1 MYKLPKLRVRGSRN
15 YYIKFRVHKCLI
27 SYFNKS
33 FIIKALGSHKKTA
46 EIQRVVIY
54 DGYANILKLYQSS
67 ILSSGQILN
76 IINKYISE
84 VLNQLSDDITDA
96 EIPTQ
101 SNVNNEVKPKVTYL
115 DAYQNFKT
123 VYDAEDIK
131 PHTKNQTYQALEVFL
146 EIIGKDTDIKS
157 TELYDL
163 IEVKKKIETLGSRNY
178 KEYRT
183 LPLEQFVSLKSVP
196 KDKMVNDGTVKA
208 YIKHIKKFFVFCT
221 KNRIIP
227 HNPAENLQVKVNLDK
242 KDPFTQSEIDKMIE
256 VLHSYESDAKWLY
269 LSIIYTGMRRA
280 EIYNSTIE
288 VSNGIRYF
296 QVHQSKTKSGLRKI
310 PLHPKLDE
318 LTPKLLESAKLSAT
332 NAVNAGAIFA
342 KYIKPQIT
350 TSKRKTLHSIRHYVA
365 NMLKKSDIS
374 DSLIKT
380 ILGHTQDDVLNTI
393 YARDAYT
400 LQQLNEAI
408 KKL

>member
-1 MYKLPKLRVRGSRN
+1 MYKLPKLRIRESGN

-27 SYFNKS
+27 SYFKKS
-33 FIIKALGSHKKTA
+33 FIIKALGSHKKSA
-46 EIQRVVIY
+46 EIERVVIY
-54 DGYANILKLYQSS
+54 SGYTNILKLYQSS
-67 ILSSGQILN
+67 ILSSEQMLN
-76 IINKYISE
+76 VINKYLSE
-84 VLNQLSDDITDA
+84 VLNQLATDITDIV
-96 EIPTQ
+96 IPIQ
-101 SNVNNEVKPKVTYL
+101 SKVTYY

-146 EIIGKDTDIKS
+146 ELIGNDTDIKS

-163 IEVKKKIETLGSRNY
+163 IEIKKRIEKLGSRNY

-183 LPLEQFVSLKSVP
+183 LPLKQFVSITSVP
-196 KDKMVNDGTVKA
+196 KEKRVNDGTVKS
-208 YIKHIKKFFVFCT
+208 YVKHIKKFFVFCT

-227 HNPAENLQVKVNLDK
+227 YNPAENLQVKVNLDK
-242 KDPFTQSEIDKMIE
+242 KDPFTQSEVDKMIE
-256 VLHSYESDAKWLY
+256 VLHCYESDAKWLY
-269 LSIIYTGMRRA
+269 LAIIYTGMRRA

-288 VSNGIRYF
+288 VSDGIRYF

-310 PLHPKLDE
+310 PMHPNLDE

-342 KYIKPQIT
+342 KYIKPKIT

-365 NMLKKSDIS
+365 NKLKRNDVP

-380 ILGHTQDDVLNTI
+380 VLGHSQDDTLNQI
-393 YARDAYT
+393 YTRDGYT
-400 LQQLNEAI
+400 LKQIKEAI
-408 KKL
+408 NKL